1 MSTIQ
6 LINLDGKNW
15 NSASGGNTNYNIVE
29 DYPWTIT
36 PSKQRINVPVIEL
49 IEFEQDVSTLYA
61 SLNYWY
67 TQAAKSKTLSES
79 DNPYQGLYS
88 AKETKARFIFPYF
101 EEYDH
106 NVSQTWD
113 VSKGLLEGEIA
124 GTIATTIQNVQKAMQ
139 KAPGSNINQQRIWQ
153 GSAPATYTFN
163 FHLFNTIGG
172 TANDNKQIK
181 ANMVLRNRLLMSAL
195 HDQQTATMISPPA
208 LFTVKIPGIRYS
220 PAAVISNMV
229 VSNVGQM
236 NQISLDGVAKI
247 VPDAY
252 KFAITIT
259 ELIVESRQLLDAAV
273 NNRRIMA
280 IDSSNR
286 VASTL
291 AEVGHAGQAAT
302 FEVKTMLGIKT
313 E

>member
-1 MSTIQ
+1 MST
-6 LINLDGKNW
+6 LMLENFNGPNW
-15 NSASGGNTNYNIVE
+15 NSATGGNNYNIVE

-36 PSKQRINVPVIEL
+36 DSKQRINVPVIEL

-67 TQAAKSKTLSES
+67 TQAAKSKTLTVS

-113 VSKGLLEGEIA
+113 VSKGLLQDEKA
-124 GTIATTIQNVQKAMQ
+124 GALATTIQNVQKAMQ

-172 TANDNKQIK
+172 TSDNSKQIK

-208 LFTVKIPGIRYS
+208 LFTVKMPGIRYS
-220 PAAVISNMV
+220 PAAVISNIV

-236 NQISLDGVAKI
+236 NQMNLDGVGKI

-252 KFAITIT
+252 KFAITIS
-259 ELIVESRQLLDAAV
+259 ELIVESRQLLDSAV

-286 VASTL
+286 VAATV
-291 AEVGHAGQAAT
+291 AEAGHPGQAAL
-302 FEVKTMLGIKT
+302 FEVQTMLGY
-313 E
+313 